1 MQGFKRH
8 HKELM
13 QHPHGSI
20 LKADFDWMNTLILRS
35 PGDTTD
41 DKPSDGKGQ
50 RIIPQFQGLEGVA
63 LYFFEP
69 VHLFVKKEG
78 RRIAV

>member
-1 MQGFKRH
+1 M
-8 HKELM
+8 M

-20 LKADFDWMNTLILRS
+20 LKADFDWMNTLILHS

-50 RIIPQFQGLEGVA
+50 
-63 LYFFEP
+63 
-69 VHLFVKKEG
+69 
-78 RRIAV
+78 